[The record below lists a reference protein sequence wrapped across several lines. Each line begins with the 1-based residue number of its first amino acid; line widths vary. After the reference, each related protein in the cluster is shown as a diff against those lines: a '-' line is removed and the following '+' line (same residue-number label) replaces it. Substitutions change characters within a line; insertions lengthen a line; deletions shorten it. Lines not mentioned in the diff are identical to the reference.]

1 MPGIGGVDNLEQ
13 VMRFVYRG
21 VVDSS
26 NSKPNSRGKHEAR
39 GSGFRV

>member
-13 VMRFVYRG
+13 VRFLYRG

-26 NSKPNSRGKHEAR
+26 QALLPRKLEAL
-39 GSGFRV
+39 GLGFRV